1 MDAGLRNEHASVIL
15 NNVVKLHITRK
26 EEETMTQK
34 KFSTKY
40 LVEMALLVAI
50 ILIMAFTPIGYIRTA
65 GLEITLIV
73 VPVAVGAV
81 TLGPAAGAILGGVFG
96 VTSFI
101 QCFGMSP
108 FGAALLGINGF
119 LTFLVCVPTR
129 ILMGWLTGL
138 IYKGLRKTKLPSGAS
153 VTISNLCCPLLNTT
167 FFMGMLVIGFY
178 NTEYIQSFVSALGA
192 KNALLFILAFVG
204 VNGLVEAIVCFVVG
218 TAISAALKKALKYR
232 DFALK
237 NKNPCSACEFQ
248 AKQGI
253 SIWGIKLLFFSV

>member
-1 MDAGLRNEHASVIL
+1 
-15 NNVVKLHITRK
+15 
-26 EEETMTQK
+26 MTQK

-96 VTSFI
+96 ITSFI

-129 ILMGWLTGL
+129 IL
-138 IYKGLRKTKLPSGAS
+138 KTKLPSGVS

-167 FFMGMLVIGFY
+167 FFMGMLVLGFY

-204 VNGLVEAIVCFVVG
+204 VNGLIEAIVCFIVG
-218 TAISAALKKALKYR
+218 TAISAALKKALKY
-232 DFALK
+232 
-237 NKNPCSACEFQ
+237 N
-248 AKQGI
+248 
-253 SIWGIKLLFFSV
+253 